1 MTELKQKAED
11 LSGRIGSAVKTKVG
25 MFSNRFNALESGTKK
40 WSLALLGISMACM
53 CTAIIINGLQSGKPE
68 YLRTESISLP
78 KDIYMDTIKA
88 ERLTP
93 VGKMKGEV
101 YGEFESFYLATN
113 KEGKLF
119 INRNIEYSE
128 NAYDKSNGWE
138 QITRQQL
145 EVFEKH
151 LDLIPPRKKGMK
163 R

>member
-1 MTELKQKAED
+1 MTELKKKAED
-11 LSGRIGSAVKTKVG
+11 ISGKMRTAVKTKVDV
-25 MFSNRFNALESGTKK
+25 FNKNFNALEPRTKK
-40 WSLALLGISMACM
+40 WSLMLLGVSMACT
-53 CTAIIINGLQSGKPE
+53 CTVIIMNGFQSGKAD
-68 YLRTESISLP
+68 YLERESISLP

-93 VGKMKGEV
+93 IGKMKGEID
-101 YGEFESFYLATN
+101 GEFEAFYMAVDKN
-113 KEGKLF
+113 GNVF

-138 QITRQQL
+138 QISRQQL

-151 LDLIPPRKKGMK
+151 LDLIPPKRKGLG